1 MFNFQPIFATLQHKH
16 MALAQHLI
24 LSQYCV
30 FGGNKNC
37 FGGKQKLYLSYQLLI
52 LTNMCYFLA

>member
-1 MFNFQPIFATLQHKH
+1 